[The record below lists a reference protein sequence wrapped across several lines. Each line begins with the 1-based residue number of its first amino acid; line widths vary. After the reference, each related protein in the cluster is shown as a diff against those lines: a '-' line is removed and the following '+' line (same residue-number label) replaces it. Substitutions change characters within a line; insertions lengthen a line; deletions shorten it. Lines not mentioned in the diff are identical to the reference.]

1 MGKTLRVLIYIM
13 FPLMIFIVTLDVLLF
28 QKREMLKGRT
38 QKLENTIVALGT
50 TIEANRATVPVKP
63 DYASRDADDCTSQI
77 IETPRRSDFW
87 ETYSHQL
94 EIQEVPKLNLNLRRD
109 EMKSYY
115 KFDEMS
121 GKAIKDE
128 MGRKITA
135 GVGTTD
141 GVLKNVLGQAE
152 DQLALLKDTRKQLVV
167 IREEL
172 VDTITEKNQR
182 KTALRES
189 LNTIVQR
196 ERTIAQLDDRTRG
209 LENKIDE
216 LKDEIRSLQDTIG
229 DQKTQIEE
237 KNKEIEDTEHDI
249 KRLVAEI
256 ERRTRGTATAVT
268 DLIRMPTGYKGK
280 VMTVNDDWSFVL
292 IELTDQFLSELTADP
307 AKGVPNL
314 ELIIKRRSG
323 DDFQFVTKIK
333 LNHIRAGERV
343 GVADVLTNWLQMP
356 IEVGDAVFL
365 GS

>member
-13 FPLMIFIVTLDVLLF
+13 FPLMIFIVTLNILLF

-38 QKLENTIVALGT
+38 QKLENTMVALGT
-50 TIEANRATVPVKP
+50 TLEADRAVAPDKP
-63 DYASRDADDCTSQI
+63 DYASRDTDDCTSQL
-77 IETPRRSDFW
+77 IETPNRSDFW
-87 ETYSHQL
+87 DTYSHRL
-94 EIQEVPKLNLNLRRD
+94 EVQEVPKMDLNVRRD
-109 EMKSYY
+109 EMKTYY
-115 KFDEMS
+115 KVDEMT
-121 GKAIKDE
+121 GRLVKDE
-128 MGRKITA
+128 MNRKVSS
-135 GVGTTD
+135 GPGTTD
-141 GVLKNVLGQAE
+141 GVMNDVLGRAQ
-152 DQLALLKDTRKQLVV
+152 DQLALLKDTRRQLVV

-172 VDTITEKNQR
+172 VDTTTEMNQR

-196 ERTIAQLDDRTRG
+196 DRTIAQLDDRTRG

-216 LKDEIRSLQDTIG
+216 LKDEIRSLQNTIE
-229 DQKTQIEE
+229 DQKTQLQE
-237 KNKEIEDTEHDI
+237 KDKEIEDTEHDI

-268 DLIRMPTGYKGK
+268 DLIRMPKGYKAK
-280 VMTVNDDWSFVL
+280 VITVNDDWSFVL

-307 AKGVPNL
+307 AKGVPSL
-314 ELIIKRRSG
+314 ELIVKRRSG
-323 DDFQFVTKIK
+323 DDFLFVTKIK
-333 LNHIRAGERV
+333 LNHIRMGEKV